1 MLRGNSS
8 TNLLIYNDLLE
19 QVSENGDRTKAQR
32 LGIIFNKLLKVD
44 PMKGDKVS
52 QKYLCE
58 CLDCTRQTVAN
69 DLTLAIKHG
78 WEGSGQLLNS
88 LGIPREGFHL
98 DLPCLLM

>member
-1 MLRGNSS
+1 
-8 TNLLIYNDLLE
+8 
-19 QVSENGDRTKAQR
+19 VSENGDRTKAQR
-32 LGIIFNKLLKVD
+32 LGIIFNKLLKAD

-58 CLDCTRQTVAN
+58 CLDCTRQTVAS
-69 DLTLAIKHG
+69 DLTLAIKYRLVKSQRGHGPMHG

-98 DLPCLLM
+98 DLPYLLM